1 MQDLGHWLLDEKLPQ
16 LTELPFGFV
25 YIITNTISNR
35 KYIGKKQCI
44 TTKKR
49 PPLKGKKNKRHEKVE
64 TDWKSYTSSSND
76 VNKDIESIGKH
87 NFTFKIVKYCN
98 SKWELSYHE
107 AKIQFEREVLLTNE
121 YYNGIIN
128 LRIGNKPASAS

>member
-1 MQDLGHWLLDEKLPQ
+1 MQDLGHWLLDEE
-16 LTELPFGFV
+16 LTRLAELPFGFI
-25 YIITNTISNR
+25 YIITNNISNR

-76 VNKDIESIGKH
+76 VNKDIESIGMH

>member
-16 LTELPFGFV
+16 LAELPFGFV

-76 VNKDIESIGKH
+76 VNKDIESIGKY

>member
-1 MQDLGHWLLDEKLPQ
+1 MQDLGHWLLDEELA
-16 LTELPFGFV
+16 LFNELPFGFV
-25 YIITNTISNR
+25 YIITNNISNR

-64 TDWKSYTSSSND
+64 TDWKSYTSSSNE
-76 VNKDIESIGKH
+76 VNKDIESVGKH
-87 NFTFKIVKYCN
+87 NFNFKIVKYCN

>member
-1 MQDLGHWLLDEKLPQ
+1 MQDLGHWLLDEKLTQ
-16 LTELPFGFV
+16 LDELPFGFI
-25 YIITNTISNR
+25 YIITNNISNR

-76 VNKDIESIGKH
+76 VNNDIKSIGIH

>member
-1 MQDLGHWLLDEKLPQ
+1 MQDLGHWLLDEELTQ
-16 LTELPFGFV
+16 LTELPFGFI
-25 YIITNTISNR
+25 YIITNNISNR

-76 VNKDIESIGKH
+76 VNKDIESIGMH